1 MGKINLQKVIV
12 GGLVAGVVL
21 NIIDF
26 LLFGVVLKND
36 MTQAMQAMGKPPVS
50 GGMIGWFVVLDF
62 LYGIFLVWLY
72 AAIRPR
78 FGAGP
83 GTAVKA
89 GLISWVV
96 SGLFHALFEAP
107 MGMMPQNLYVIPT
120 LVALVQQPLAVV
132 AGAKLYTEL

>member
-1 MGKINLQKVIV
+1 MGKINLKGVII

-21 NIIDF
+21 NIIDYI
-26 LLFGVVLKND
+26 LFGVVLKDD
-36 MTQAMQAMGKPPVS
+36 MAAAMQAINKPPMASNV
-50 GGMIGWFVVLDF
+50 ILWFVFLDF

-83 GTAVKA
+83 GTAIKA

-96 SGLFHALFEAP
+96 SGLFHALFEGP
-107 MGMMPQNLYVIPT
+107 MGTMPQNLIVIPT

-132 AGAKLYTEL
+132 VGAKLYTEM